1 MPSVYQSLVCEELH
15 KGLYTC
21 LQTTRLQCNLKWEET
36 GGRMHRGREKL
47 VRLTQTEIIE
57 AMNEPGSV
65 EDAIFLLRDSLEL
78 KHVTFHMNVS
88 RAGPINYPFVRTTT
102 PEWIFRYMLMNYVSI
117 DPVVRAGF
125 SATEPFGW
133 HEIQMNER
141 EKAVIT
147 DSQAHGVGAHG
158 HCFPTVDRFSRRS
171 ILSISGDGSLE
182 GWLSFIEQNFSFLRQ
197 AAQLIHEKA
206 LAELSLSIAA
216 PALAPR
222 EAECLLWTARGKDSK
237 AIAAI
242 LEISEYTVRSY
253 LRTARQKL
261 ECRTLS
267 QAVAKA
273 IQQGLIDP

>member
-1 MPSVYQSLVCEELH
+1 MY
-15 KGLYTC
+15 
-21 LQTTRLQCNLKWEET
+21 
-36 GGRMHRGREKL
+36 RGRVKP

-57 AMNEPGSV
+57 AITESGGV
-65 EDAIFLLRDSLEL
+65 EDAIFLLRDGLEL
-78 KHVTFHMNVS
+78 THVTFHMNVS
-88 RAGPINYPFVRTTT
+88 RAAPVNYPFVRTTT
-102 PEWIFRYMLMNYVSI
+102 PQWIFRYMLMNYVNI

-125 SATEPFGW
+125 SAAEPFGW
-133 HEIQMNER
+133 HELTMNER
-141 EKAVIT
+141 EKAIMA
-147 DSQAHGVGAHG
+147 DAQAHGVGPYG
-158 HCFPTVDRFSRRS
+158 HCFPTIDRFARRS
-171 ILSISGDGSLE
+171 ILSISGDTAFE
-182 GWLSFIEQNFSFLRQ
+182 AWLNFVQHNLSFLRQ
-197 AAQLIHEKA
+197 VAHLIHEKA
-206 LAELSLSIAA
+206 LAELSLPIAA